1 MTRFGCTLW
10 LTGERLPCWF
20 VGSYGIVQ
28 AIAAT
33 TGGRLVVR
41 IQVAI
46 ESPRQGCEGGVAI
59 YYTTPQNKERLIL
72 CHSLERTRETN
83 YDTNYYD

>member
-1 MTRFGCTLW
+1 MF
-10 LTGERLPCWF
+10 PCWF

-33 TGGRLVVR
+33 TGRLFVR

-46 ESPRQGCEGGVAI
+46 QSPRRGSEGGVAI
-59 YYTTPQNKERLIL
+59 YYTTPQKKEGGLIL
-72 CHSLERTRETN
+72 CHSLEKTRETN